1 MSHNPVNS
9 LTYTILR
16 VSSPGRNP
24 PLHPF
29 HFIHLLTYKI
39 MAIQYK
45 VIGRG
50 EPGVAGGGQLQY
62 YAAPKREREVTL
74 RELVKE
80 IQSRSSVTTA
90 DAYAVIEN
98 LLELIPKHMRN
109 GRIVNLEQLGKFRVN
124 LASKGHPSPDQVS
137 VFSITGTKVIFWPSQ
152 EMKQNLAA
160 IRFYKAP
167 EKQKRQVKAKPAKGE
182 AKLRAIG

>member
-1 MSHNPVNS
+1 
-9 LTYTILR
+9 
-16 VSSPGRNP
+16 
-24 PLHPF
+24 
-29 HFIHLLTYKI
+29 

-62 YAAPKREREVTL
+62 YAAPKREREVSL
-74 RELVKE
+74 RQLVKE
-80 IQSRSSVTTA
+80 IASRSTVTTA

-124 LASKGHPSPDQVS
+124 LCCKGHPSPDQVS
-137 VFSITGTKVIFWPSQ
+137 ASSITGTKVIFWPSQ
-152 EMKQNLAA
+152 EMKDNLTA

-167 EKQKRQVKAKPAKGE
+167 ERQKKVRKTNVTE
-182 AKLRAIG
+182 SDVKLRAMG